1 MGDLINYLY
10 HDVIIID
17 TDNNEWHG
25 HVVLFDPSEDNDNGE
40 DSIAIRTPQKKG
52 VLIEFSESE
61 IKSIK
66 KD

>member
-1 MGDLINYLY
+1 MGDLINYLD

-17 TDNNEWHG
+17 TDNNEWYG
-25 HVVLFDPSEDNDNGE
+25 YVVLFDPSEDNDNGE
-40 DSIAIRTPQKKG
+40 DSIAFRTPQKKG